1 MKYTWHPAAG
11 TDIVPIVTIAQTH
24 FQNEIDDIFT
34 PDPIAYSRNVATAV
48 VNQFYTPGSELIV
61 VAKST
66 ATDAILAYL
75 WTIRNQRAPWS
86 DEEMSMTRMIHVD
99 MHQSNRM
106 RIELVKDMIG
116 IQEAWCRAH
125 GIGIVCSTTMR
136 HEQEGFLELHR
147 RAGYSV
153 RGSYCYRRLEHGTSG
168 PANPLDAPVRNT

>member
-11 TDIVPIVTIAQTH
+11 TDIPHIVAIAETH
-24 FQNEIDDIFT
+24 FQTEIDDIFT

-48 VNQFYTPGSELIV
+48 VNQFYTPGSELLT
-61 VAKST
+61 VAKSADT
-66 ATDAILAYL
+66 HTILAYL

-99 MHQSNRM
+99 MHQSQRT
-106 RIELVKDMIG
+106 RVALVRDMID
-116 IQEAWCRAH
+116 IQEAWCRAY

-136 HEQEGFLELHR
+136 HEQAGFLELHR

-153 RGSYCYRRLEHGTSG
+153 RGSYCYRRL
-168 PANPLDAPVRNT
+168 V

>member
-1 MKYTWHPAAG
+1 MQYTWHPATG
-11 TDIVPIVTIAQTH
+11 TDIVPIVTIAQTY
-24 FQNEIDDIFT
+24 FQSEIDDIFT
-34 PDPIAYSRNVATAV
+34 PDPIAYSRNIATAV

-61 VAKST
+61 VAKDLVTNS
-66 ATDAILAYL
+66 ILAYL
-75 WTIRNQRAPWS
+75 WVIRNQRAPWS

-99 MHQSNRM
+99 MSQSSRT
-106 RIELVKDMIG
+106 RIRLVQDMIG

-136 HEQEGFLELHR
+136 HEQTGFVELHR

-168 PANPLDAPVRNT
+168 PANPLGAPVRNT

>member
-1 MKYTWHPAAG
+1 M
-11 TDIVPIVTIAQTH
+11 PIVTIAQTH
-24 FQNEIDDIFT
+24 FQSEIDDIFV

-61 VAKST
+61 VAKSIT
-66 ATDAILAYL
+66 TDVILAYL

-86 DEEMSMTRMIHVD
+86 DEEMSMTRMIHLD
-99 MHQSNRM
+99 MALPARV
-106 RIELVKDMIG
+106 RVRLVQDMID
-116 IQEAWCRAH
+116 IQEAWCRAY

-153 RGSYCYRRLEHGTSG
+153 RGSYCYRRL
-168 PANPLDAPVRNT
+168 V

>member
-1 MKYTWHPAAG
+1 MKYSWHPAAG

-24 FQNEIDDIFT
+24 FQSEIDDIFV

-61 VAKST
+61 VAKSIT
-66 ATDAILAYL
+66 TDAILAYL

-86 DEEMSMTRMIHVD
+86 DEEMSMTRMIHLD
-99 MHQSNRM
+99 MALPARV
-106 RIELVKDMIG
+106 RVRLVQDMID
-116 IQEAWCRAH
+116 IQEAWCRAY

-153 RGSYCYRRLEHGTSG
+153 RGSYCYRRL
-168 PANPLDAPVRNT
+168 V

>member
-24 FQNEIDDIFT
+24 FQTEIDDIFT

-48 VNQFYTPGSELIV
+48 VNQFYSPGSELLS
-61 VAKST
+61 VAKSQ
-66 ATDAILAYL
+66 DNHAILAYL

-99 MHQSNRM
+99 MTLNNRV
-106 RIELVKDMIG
+106 RVRLVQDMID
-116 IQEAWCRAH
+116 IQETWCRAY
-125 GIGIVCSTTMR
+125 GIKIVCSTTMR
-136 HEQEGFLELHR
+136 HEQSGFLELHR

-153 RGSYCYRRLEHGTSG
+153 RGSYCYRRL
-168 PANPLDAPVRNT
+168 V

>member
-11 TDIVPIVTIAQTH
+11 TDIPHIVAIAETH
-24 FQNEIDDIFT
+24 FQTEIDDIFT

-61 VAKST
+61 VAKSADT
-66 ATDAILAYL
+66 HTILAYL

-99 MHQSNRM
+99 MHLGQRT
-106 RIELVKDMIG
+106 RVALVKDMID
-116 IQEAWCRAH
+116 IQEAWCRAY
-125 GIGIVCSTTMR
+125 GISIVCSTTMR
-136 HEQEGFLELHR
+136 HEQAGFLELHR

-153 RGSYCYRRLEHGTSG
+153 RGSYCYRRL
-168 PANPLDAPVRNT
+168 V